1 MPHIDLPDDHLRG
14 FHVALENSLIVS
26 TNWGTGSFGSAW
38 TLYEPEL
45 VWSERQTSAEM
56 ACWWADP
63 DDNPPLDNLRFPD
76 GGFLIEQYLLDKN
89 RNARSMLEWDGDTVQ
104 GWVPAEMWWPLIEAL
119 SHIPKGQHNV
129 GEAVVEV
136 LARAR

>member
-1 MPHIDLPDDHLRG
+1 
-14 FHVALENSLIVS
+14 
-26 TNWGTGSFGSAW
+26 
-38 TLYEPEL
+38 
-45 VWSERQTSAEM
+45 
-56 ACWWADP
+56 
-63 DDNPPLDNLRFPD
+63 
-76 GGFLIEQYLLDKN
+76 
-89 RNARSMLEWDGDTVQ
+89 MLEWDGDTVQ